1 MERIPAGFNEGKP
14 IKIKI
19 RSVEKLRPSNAI
31 EDLHQD
37 CGNNIDWNQLRED
50 FFNECTA
57 IENDFHFIHMKPN
70 LLLNWFK
77 NKIESK
83 TK

>member
-1 MERIPAGFNEGKP
+1 MGRIPTGFNEGRP

-19 RSVEKLRPSNAI
+19 RSVEKLRPSNCI
-31 EDLHQD
+31 EDLHKD
-37 CGNNIDWNQLRED
+37 CENNIDWKRLRDD
-50 FFNECTA
+50 FFDEHTSIHKGIPFITTA
-57 IENDFHFIHMKPN
+57 PHDLF
-70 LLLNWFK
+70 NWLK